1 MAVVALTDGVFTF
14 NGVDLTDHVR
24 SVTLEASGNE
34 LDASS
39 ITDEWDV
46 TKLGRK
52 TGSLAV
58 EFMDDF
64 ASSSVDATVWGAF
77 NTGTNVA
84 FTLKPTS
91 GAISTTNPEY
101 QGTVVP
107 SASPVGGAAGE
118 LLAKQ
123 VTFKLAGAV
132 TRDVTP

>member
-1 MAVVALTDGVFTF
+1 MAVVALVDGVFTF
-14 NGVDLTDHVR
+14 NAVDLTDHVR
-24 SVTLEASGNE
+24 SVTLEMTANE

-46 TKLGRK
+46 TKIGRK

-64 ASSSVDATVWGAF
+64 AASNVDATIWAAF

-84 FTLKPTS
+84 FALKATS

-118 LLAKQ
+118 LLMKS
-123 VTFKLAGAV
+123 VTYKLAGPV

>member
-1 MAVVALTDGVFTF
+1 MAVVALVDGVFTF
-14 NGVDLTDHVR
+14 NAVDLTDHVR
-24 SVTLEASGNE
+24 SVTLEMTANE

-46 TKLGRK
+46 TKIGRK
-52 TGSLAV
+52 TGSLQI
-58 EFMDDF
+58 EFLDDF
-64 ASSSVDATVWGAF
+64 ASSSVDATIWGAF

-91 GAISTTNPEY
+91 GAISATNPEY

-107 SASPVGGAAGE
+107 SSSPVGGSGGE
-118 LLAKQ
+118 LLTKS
-123 VTFKLAGAV
+123 VTYKLAGPV

>member
-14 NGVDLTDHVR
+14 NSVDLTDHVK
-24 SVTLEASGNE
+24 SVTLEMTGNE

-39 ITDEWDV
+39 ITDDWDV
-46 TKLGRK
+46 TKIGRK
-52 TGSLAV
+52 TGSLAI

-64 ASSSVDATVWGAF
+64 AGSSVDATIWGAF

-91 GAISTTNPEY
+91 GAISSTNPEY

-118 LLAKQ
+118 LLAKS
-123 VTFKLAGAV
+123 VTYKLAGSV